1 MGNKLILGTAQ
12 FGLNYGV
19 ANKAGKISLAEG
31 GKILGYAHLH
41 HIRYLDT
48 AIAYGDS
55 ESQVGQ
61 IQDNRFEIFTKIP
74 AIPDGVSDIREWILS
89 SIISSMNRLRVK
101 KLAGVL
107 LHEPM
112 QVLGPKG
119 GEIIYALRVLKDI
132 GISNMIG
139 YSVYSPDEAD
149 LLEKVYKPDMI
160 QIPFNLIDRR
170 ILNNDWLLE
179 QKHKNIKIHARSIF
193 LQGLLLLPLDQIP
206 NKFQIWLKIWN
217 TWHQWLQ
224 VNSSLP
230 MATCLNF
237 VASNPMIDGLVIGVD
252 NLAHLNEI
260 VGAYDESMPTYIPSI
275 SSEDVRLINPSN
287 WNYL

>member
-1 MGNKLILGTAQ
+1 
-12 FGLNYGV
+12 
-19 ANKAGKISLAEG
+19 
-31 GKILGYAHLH
+31 
-41 HIRYLDT
+41 
-48 AIAYGDS
+48 
-55 ESQVGQ
+55 
-61 IQDNRFEIFTKIP
+61 
-74 AIPDGVSDIREWILS
+74 
-89 SIISSMNRLRVK
+89 
-101 KLAGVL
+101 
-107 LHEPM
+107 
-112 QVLGPKG
+112 
-119 GEIIYALRVLKDI
+119 
-132 GISNMIG
+132 MIG

-252 NLAHLNEI
+252 NLAHLKEI